1 MTEFEARFIQNLHP
15 GITLTK
21 YEIYKYL
28 VKFSDGYS
36 AYTFDEAF
44 NYLSENY
51 TLQCSKDST
60 NLTHN

>member
-15 GITLTK
+15 GITLAK

-51 TLQCSKDST
+51 PL
-60 NLTHN
+60 